1 VTSFVVVVVVVLV
14 FESSYVPCIPRYP
27 NKQYNMEH
35 SIRDDCV
42 TGNNKFDFVS
52 YDPSSD
58 VESIHGMPCRGKK
71 RKETMI
77 RDVIDWQN
85 EYIILYK

>member
-1 VTSFVVVVVVVLV
+1 
-14 FESSYVPCIPRYP
+14 
-27 NKQYNMEH
+27 MEH

-52 YDPSSD
+52 CDPSSD

-71 RKETMI
+71 RKERRMI

-85 EYIILYK
+85 EI